1 MIGENEVWKLYGTK
15 ELGYFTKIVYILLIY
30 YLTSK
35 YLEIVDQDAF
45 KSSSKPNDFSSKV
58 DLNKMTF
65 MPIIKVQKWRSF
77 TKDEFDIF

>member
-45 KSSSKPNDFSSKV
+45 KSSSKPNDFSSTV